1 MNPFVQS
8 PCTRCGATVWIPTAT
23 GMAYCPQ
30 CQNPVQMSPGAQAA
44 PAVPAQPSQPAI
56 AATVAIPSMA
66 TPPGGPS
73 AWGAPPAAVPSQ
85 QGAPPGGAQSF
96 GGAFQQGFGAPQQPA
111 PPTPAGNPF
120 GGAPQ
125 QPSFGA
131 PQQPS
136 FGAPQQPSFGGAP
149 QQPSF
154 GGAPQFG
161 GAPSNP
167 YGAAP
172 GGYASPGGFQQP
184 AYAASAASKGGML
197 KVILPVIGVIAVAC
211 IGAIARSG
219 VSNFARPGHRS
230 LSSKNIDEH
239 AADPDAMIRA
249 AGELARDWRSDAVFS
264 SININ
269 GLTTAGTVDLSNSS
283 HTVTIEYFSPARVSS
298 YIERERND
306 SIKKF
311 TFTSSGI
318 DYNTV
323 WGVRRRVERPTAT
336 PTPTCGTRQ
345 LGAFLTQQGV
355 PATADLHVQYDPQF
369 SFAVNGALAWHVTSS
384 APVFD
389 RWFDV
394 GACTFLRGS

>member
-30 CQNPVQMSPGAQAA
+30 CQTPVQMSPGAQAAA

-66 TPPGGPS
+66 TPPGGPA

-85 QGAPPGGAQSF
+85 GAPQSF

-125 QPSFGA
+125 QPSFG
-131 PQQPS
+131 
-136 FGAPQQPSFGGAP
+136 GAP

-172 GGYASPGGFQQP
+172 AGYASPGGYQQP
-184 AYAASAASKGGML
+184 AYAAPTASKGGML
-197 KVILPVIGVIAVAC
+197 KVILPVLGVIAVSC

-219 VSNFARPGHRS
+219 FSNFARPGHRS
-230 LSSKNIDEH
+230 LSAKNIDEH

-283 HTVTIEYFSPARVSS
+283 HTVTIEYFSPSRVSS

-318 DYNTV
+318 DYNTT

-355 PATADLHVQYDPQF
+355 APTADLHVQYDPQF
-369 SFAVNGALAWHVTSS
+369 SFAVNGALAWHVMST
-384 APVFD
+384 APALD

-394 GACTFLRGS
+394 GSCTFLRGS